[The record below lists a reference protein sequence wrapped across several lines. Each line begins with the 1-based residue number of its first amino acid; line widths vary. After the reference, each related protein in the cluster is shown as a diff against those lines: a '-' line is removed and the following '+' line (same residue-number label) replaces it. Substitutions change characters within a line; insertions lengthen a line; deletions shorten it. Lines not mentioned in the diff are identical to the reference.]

1 MESKLKCVF
10 DVDSEMLQVCYVLC
24 VYYMLQ
30 HPMSTCFLKS
40 VEFHNVFVIVA
51 AARQAVAS
59 ARLMSCVCC

>member
-40 VEFHNVFVIVA
+40 VEFRHVLLLLQQD
-51 AARQAVAS
+51 RQ
-59 ARLMSCVCC
+59 